1 MVVEVIYGPGPGPH
15 RESGR
20 TIWCRHCPVEAYPV
34 VAFIGSSELSVG
46 GSVDAFCDEEHSE
59 LVVGGVRCWLRL
71 CRSRPRIRP
80 STCVGFGP
88 GGRFRGWDTLV
99 GAR

>member
-1 MVVEVIYGPGPGPH
+1 MLDIEPCDRLAGRSGTQGHGIMVVEVIYGPGPGPH

-59 LVVGGVRCWLRL
+59 LVVGGVAVL
-71 CRSRPRIRP
+71 S
-80 STCVGFGP
+80 
-88 GGRFRGWDTLV
+88 GG
-99 GAR
+99 AYA